1 MEEEKIDYYKIAI
14 DWGKNYLLNNTESK
28 SFKYKVAETILDDI
42 HFVSTNVFRLENS
55 NLRERQASYR
65 RIREFKRFL
74 ENK

>member
-28 SFKYKVAETILDDI
+28 SFKYKAAETILDDI